1 MNSTA
6 RSAYMGASV
15 ATASP
20 ARLLVMLCERL
31 VLDVRRGYDAQV
43 EGRTEEANR
52 HLIHAQ
58 DVVIELRSSL
68 RTDVWEGAE
77 QLGQLY
83 DFIHSELVRANMR
96 KDPGTTRG
104 CLPLVEQIC
113 DAWRAA
119 ALAAAAQ

>member
-1 MNSTA
+1 MNTTA

-31 VLDVRRGYDAQV
+31 VLDVHRGYDAQV
-43 EGRTEEANR
+43 AGATEEANR

-58 DVVIELRSSL
+58 DVLLELRTSL
-68 RTDVWEGAE
+68 RTDTWEGAE
-77 QLGQLY
+77 QLGHLY
-83 DFIHSELVRANMR
+83 DFLHSELVRANVR
-96 KDPGTTRG
+96 KDPEMTRR

-113 DAWRAA
+113 DAWREA
-119 ALAAAAQ
+119 ALSAATR